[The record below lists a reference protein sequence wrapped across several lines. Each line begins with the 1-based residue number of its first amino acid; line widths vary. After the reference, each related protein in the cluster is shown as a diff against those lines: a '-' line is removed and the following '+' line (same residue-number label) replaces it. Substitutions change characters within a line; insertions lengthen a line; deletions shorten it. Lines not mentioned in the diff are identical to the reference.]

1 MYLPRC
7 CCLIFDVSL
16 FRQSFCILI
25 KCWHPLDHSMF
36 NGFGRTLFVH
46 LRREHELWTASDF
59 CKKWCVTNS
68 RYEKTSDTWDR
79 HNLLMFWLGEDVL
92 SVIPS
97 PTEKLGNEMLGSLIA
112 GEAAW
117 ARHVSRDR
125 EMWRVVCSGVSAPFP
140 NTGII
145 GIWFTQFCKFTICHV
160 ANIWWYLWS
169 VVHYFDILTYILR
182 IYYCPLTVSS

>member
-1 MYLPRC
+1 MLTSIR
-7 CCLIFDVSL
+7 S
-16 FRQSFCILI
+16 
-25 KCWHPLDHSMF
+25 F

-97 PTEKLGNEMLGSLIA
+97 RTEKLGNEMLGSLIT

-125 EMWRVVCSGVSAPFP
+125 EMWRVVCSGVSDPFP

-145 GIWFTQFCKFTICHV
+145 GMIYTILSIYHLPCCQ
-160 ANIWWYLWS
+160 YLMI
-169 VVHYFDILTYILR
+169 FMER
-182 IYYCPLTVSS
+182 CPLFWYSNLYIIVQLVVASVECPSQTVDSIAPDQAANPQ

>member
-1 MYLPRC
+1 MLRC
-7 CCLIFDVSL
+7 FGQTFYIHLILASI
-16 FRQSFCILI
+16 RSF
-25 KCWHPLDHSMF
+25 K
-36 NGFGRTLFVH
+36 GFGRTLFLH

-125 EMWRVVCSGVSAPFP
+125 EMWRVVCSGVSDPFP

-145 GIWFTQFCKFTICHV
+145 GIWFTQFCQFTICHV

-169 VVHYFDILTYILR
+169 VVHYFDILT
-182 IYYCPLTVSS
+182 